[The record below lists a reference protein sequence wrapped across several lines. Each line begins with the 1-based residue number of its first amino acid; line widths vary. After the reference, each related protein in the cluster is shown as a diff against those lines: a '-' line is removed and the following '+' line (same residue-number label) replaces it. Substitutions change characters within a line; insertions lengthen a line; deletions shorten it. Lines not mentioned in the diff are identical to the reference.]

1 MRSDGGGGVYEKFS
15 RARFFVAVE
24 GRGAHA
30 RTHAQGVSAS
40 RVVINEPADSREN
53 DSDIERRDRNELN
66 EMNARYSTLRLIYS
80 IDNDFA
86 KRTCRCIYV
95 HTRARGHIF
104 LLWSGPLQ
112 RDGNRA

>member
-24 GRGAHA
+24 GRGA
-30 RTHAQGVSAS
+30 RVSAS